1 MGDAGRQVAFRQHGV
16 ISVAVD
22 GLGQTQ
28 RDLGAI
34 GKAGAQAHMGIT
46 QAGMQADKALR
57 AKSKES
63 FESLKADMKA
73 AGKVAD
79 EGRERALSAL
89 QATAS
94 VAPPEPSA
102 DFAAKFPD
110 VAKEQSNQLNAMR
123 ANMNEFRRSM
133 AEAGHDVG
141 EGVGMQDDIGA
152 TMGGDAE
159 ARKQGI
165 AIMDDMIAKTQ
176 KRKKELLGI
185 VKVTK
190 ENIKDLKIIHKRKDD
205 EVKNAQLLRRE
216 AVRKHG
222 IDSKQYKQANSAVKK
237 LEKDRRNLGN
247 QIKKET
253 DMQQHLN
260 TEIDMTDAKLDDIID
275 TKRKGLNVDRS
286 LSAVESK
293 RRKDETVAHRD
304 HKKRQAEIIQ
314 GGRDI
319 NNGLRTRRDLAIQ
332 FNRQVE
338 SMANSFKTT
347 LVGAIAVSTAATTAF
362 FNKLDGVRQQFQAFE
377 EELMNAQSIFQTNQ
391 DTLFGLSDQIVNF
404 GNQYGIS
411 MQDASQGLYT

>member
-1 MGDAGRQVAFRQHGV
+1 MADAGRQVAFRQHGV

-63 FESLKADMKA
+63 FESLKSDMKA
-73 AGKVAD
+73 AAKVAD

-89 QATAS
+89 QASAT
-94 VAPPEPSA
+94 VAPPEPTA

-110 VAKEQSNQLNAMR
+110 VAREQSNQLNAMK

-141 EGVGMQDDIGA
+141 EGVSMQENIGD
-152 TMGGDAE
+152 TMGGDTE
-159 ARKQGI
+159 VRKQGL

-176 KRKKELLGI
+176 KRKKELQGI
-185 VKVTK
+185 LKV
-190 ENIKDLKIIHKRKDD
+190 NRDNLKDLRRQHKLKDD
-205 EVKNAQLLRRE
+205 EVKSAQLLRRE

-222 IDSKQYKQANSAVKK
+222 IDSKQYKEANSAVKR
-237 LEKDRRNLGN
+237 LEKQRRGLADS
-247 QIKKET
+247 IKKEDELQT
-253 DMQQHLN
+253 ALN
-260 TEIDMTDAKLDDIID
+260 SEIDITESKLDDIVD
-275 TKRKGLNVDRS
+275 SKRKALNVDRS
-286 LSAVESK
+286 LNAVEGK
-293 RRKDETVAHRD
+293 RRKDETEAHRD
-304 HKKRQAEIIQ
+304 YKKRNAEIIQ
-314 GGRDI
+314 GGREI
-319 NNGLRTRRDLAIQ
+319 NQGLKTRRDLAIQ

-362 FNKLDGVRQQFQAFE
+362 L
-377 EELMNAQSIFQTNQ
+377 TN
-391 DTLFGLSDQIVNF
+391 
-404 GNQYGIS
+404 
-411 MQDASQGLYT
+411 